1 MSALFTVHPLAETTR
16 GTDWDECLTAPQVQA
31 IGIDHLARVRDVAPQ
46 RNGIEG
52 VWSMM
57 SAAFFP
63 DRSSHAK
70 EDLPIRHL

>member
-1 MSALFTVHPLAETTR
+1 
-16 GTDWDECLTAPQVQA
+16 
-31 IGIDHLARVRDVAPQ
+31 
-46 RNGIEG
+46 